1 MIFKFVIKSVILK
14 CDSLIKLVFWNDTVF
29 QTPRNKT
36 LFMLKPPS
44 SLRTFNSIACPL
56 SLQIPVSEN
65 GSSED
70 DSSWNRRC
78 PKRCAA
84 FRFARCQER
93 YRWISSSRIRLS
105 IRNISLF
112 FINFFNALFGCQET
126 EGSDFSLI
134 GSLANLMLSFPL
146 FSPKPNGDLVI
157 VAYIKSPLEF
167 IYVLIMDQ
175 QREIQEGMKRKI
187 LANTYGTAFPLK
199 MDLDAQI
206 LSRYEFE
213 VPVSWRVFLFVLILE
228 KDLWFWL

>member
-44 SLRTFNSIACPL
+44 NLRTSNSIACPL

-112 FINFFNALFGCQET
+112 FINFFNALFGCRET
-126 EGSDFSLI
+126 VRNKEEIELI
-134 GSLANLMLSFPL
+134 RLWFFTNWVSS
-146 FSPKPNGDLVI
+146 KPNVKFSSVFPETKRRLSHYSLHKISVGIYLCVDYGSAKGDTGGDE
-157 VAYIKSPLEF
+157 AKNPC
-167 IYVLIMDQ
+167 
-175 QREIQEGMKRKI
+175 
-187 LANTYGTAFPLK
+187 
-199 MDLDAQI
+199 
-206 LSRYEFE
+206 
-213 VPVSWRVFLFVLILE
+213 
-228 KDLWFWL
+228 